1 MFFIILQPYTEIK
14 NNIIMTNGTNVA
26 HVTII
31 IYATI
36 QTSVTQYSLFISS
49 FPLSPPSLPPT
60 SLLSSSALKG
70 GEEEASNRSSLQ
82 L

>member
-49 FPLSPPSLPPT
+49 SPLSLPSLPPP
-60 SLLSSSALKG
+60 SLLSSSAQQVE
-70 GEEEASNRSSLQ
+70 GEELSFLK
-82 L
+82 LF